1 MRIRELHA
9 SAGQAIYGF
18 CRHNLID
25 ALVDA
30 IPGLCNGLKV
40 MLNITNDQEPNANVA
55 DALRFSIAALSHLG
69 KHTELRERMADEN
82 NAAHKSTARVV
93 QRNYLWM
100 KKIFKLDMKRV
111 GQLNED
117 DTKRRIL
124 LDQSDAVGE
133 KPETD
138 SKSDYKLKP
147 RLHELG
153 SWTAR
158 LMAELTDCIDSQV
171 RSAMV
176 RVSFE
181 SFLNSMA
188 LCSLQSFEPRDALTP
203 SHVPDQ
209 RDAAVAFLGDAL
221 RTTSLMLFSVV
232 DPSTGYGHY
241 CHMDDLR
248 PVLQAMRRFP
258 KSSKIAL
265 WGCTILK
272 DVSVTH
278 ANLVKIGKLG
288 GTEAI
293 TLIMMQHLEKSEVQL
308 RGLRAL
314 YSLLAEEK
322 ASVDLA
328 VSCGLEE
335 HLVNVLKLH
344 RHVPEIRSLAS
355 QELKIID
362 YNYIELLH
370 DNVESITNQLDHV
383 RLELDECSD
392 KAGNFFDQSATPYK
406 KK

>member
-1 MRIRELHA
+1 M
-9 SAGQAIYGF
+9 Y
-18 CRHNLID
+18 N
-25 ALVDA
+25 
-30 IPGLCNGLKV
+30 
-40 MLNITNDQEPNANVA
+40 
-55 DALRFSIAALSHLG
+55 
-69 KHTELRERMADEN
+69 
-82 NAAHKSTARVV
+82 
-93 QRNYLWM
+93 
-100 KKIFKLDMKRV
+100 
-111 GQLNED
+111 
-117 DTKRRIL
+117 
-124 LDQSDAVGE
+124 
-133 KPETD
+133 D
-138 SKSDYKLKP
+138 SKGNCKLKP

-158 LMAELTDCIDSQV
+158 LMAELTDCTDSQV
-171 RSAMV
+171 RSVMV

-181 SFLNSMA
+181 SFLDSMA

-203 SHVPDQ
+203 SHVPEQ

-272 DVSVTH
+272 DVSVTN

-293 TLIMMQHLEKSEVQL
+293 TLIMMQHIEKSEVQL

-322 ASVDLA
+322 SSVDLA

-335 HLVNVLKLH
+335 HLVNVLKLY
-344 RHVPEIRSLAS
+344 RHIPEIRSLAS

-362 YNYIELLH
+362 YNYIDLLH
-370 DNVESITNQLDHV
+370 DNVESITNQLDRV
-383 RLELDECSD
+383 RVELDECSD
-392 KAGNFFDQSATPYK
+392 KAGKFFNQSATPYK